1 MAHAINVDGDD
12 ESEGIGESTSL
23 LSSRQQAPLKSL
35 KLSRSRCTWPWT
47 RIVALCITISI
58 IVDIGEQ
65 LFMAPKVRLYE
76 SIACTAHYLHH
87 NSSLVGNDGFVPEKL
102 CKVNPVQEKVAMIL
116 GWQDF
121 FDSIPALL
129 LPVAY
134 GHLADTYGQKW
145 TAVLAFLGYSL
156 ASAWKLFVVR

>member
-1 MAHAINVDGDD
+1 MAYTVYVNGDH
-12 ESEGIGESTSL
+12 ESEAIGESTSL
-23 LSSRQQAPLKSL
+23 LTSQQAPPKPTELSG
-35 KLSRSRCTWPWT
+35 SRSKWLWT
-47 RIVALCITISI
+47 HVVALCITISI

-76 SIACTAHYLHH
+76 SIACAAHYLHH
-87 NSSLVGNDGFVPEKL
+87 NSSLVGKDGFIPEKL
-102 CKVNPVQEKVAMIL
+102 CKVNPVQEKIAMIL
-116 GWQDF
+116 GWQDC

-134 GHLADTYGQKW
+134 GHLADTYGRKW
-145 TAVLAFLGYSL
+145 TTLLAFLGYSL